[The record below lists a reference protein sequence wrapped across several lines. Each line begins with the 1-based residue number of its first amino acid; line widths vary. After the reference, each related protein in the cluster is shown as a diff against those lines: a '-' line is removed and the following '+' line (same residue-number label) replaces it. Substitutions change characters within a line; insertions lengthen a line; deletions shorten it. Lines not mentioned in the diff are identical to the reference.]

1 MKIAIAGYGIEGE
14 SNYQYWNKDGNDV
27 VIVDEKEQPTTPIP
41 DGATTMLGSGV
52 FERLGEFDLV
62 IRTAGLSP
70 AKVKTTGKVWSS
82 TNEFL
87 EQCPAQIIGVTG
99 TKGKGTTSSLIASM
113 LKASGKKTWLVGN
126 IGVAPLSVLSQ
137 ISPED
142 IVVMEMSSFQLW
154 DSVRS
159 PHIAVVLGIEP
170 DHLDAHSSFEDYLNA
185 KANIRRFQNDNDV
198 CFYHYG
204 NENSYLTANASQK
217 GKKLKYAIKEQGS
230 VYFENGAFMID
241 DKVICHR
248 EDLRL
253 LGNHNVENACAAI
266 SVALEYGIS
275 NQDITK
281 GLESF
286 EGLPHRL
293 EFVRN
298 LDGADYYNDSF
309 SSNPSATVAAILSF
323 EKPIVLIVGGRDK
336 GADFSHLME
345 TCKTHSNQISTVIS
359 IGESKN
365 MLAEMFKQQA
375 SDVSIKVSDA
385 NNMNEIIADAR
396 AAARP
401 GDIVLLSPACA
412 SFDMFKDFYQRGD
425 LFRSIVQS
433 L

>member
-1 MKIAIAGYGIEGE
+1 M
-14 SNYQYWNKDGNDV
+14 
-27 VIVDEKEQPTTPIP
+27 
-41 DGATTMLGSGV
+41 
-52 FERLGEFDLV
+52 
-62 IRTAGLSP
+62 
-70 AKVKTTGKVWSS
+70 
-82 TNEFL
+82 
-87 EQCPAQIIGVTG
+87 
-99 TKGKGTTSSLIASM
+99 
-113 LKASGKKTWLVGN
+113 
-126 IGVAPLSVLSQ
+126 
-137 ISPED
+137 
-142 IVVMEMSSFQLW
+142 
-154 DSVRS
+154 
-159 PHIAVVLGIEP
+159 
-170 DHLDAHSSFEDYLNA
+170 
-185 KANIRRFQNDNDV
+185 
-198 CFYHYG
+198 
-204 NENSYLTANASQK
+204 
-217 GKKLKYAIKEQGS
+217 
-230 VYFENGAFMID
+230 
-241 DKVICHR
+241 
-248 EDLRL
+248 
-253 LGNHNVENACAAI
+253 
-266 SVALEYGIS
+266 
-275 NQDITK
+275 
-281 GLESF
+281 
-286 EGLPHRL
+286 

-345 TCKTHSNQISTVIS
+345 TCKTHSNQISKVIS

>member
-14 SNYQYWNKDGNDV
+14 SNYQYWNKDGNEV
-27 VIVDEKEQPTTPIP
+27 FIVDEKDQPSTPIP
-41 DGATTMLGSGV
+41 TGAKTMLGSGV
-52 FERLGEFDLV
+52 FEKLKGFDLV
-62 IRTAGLSP
+62 IRTAGLAP
-70 AKVKTTGKVWSS
+70 KKIQTDGKVWSS

-126 IGVAPLSVLSQ
+126 IGVAPLSVLPQ

-142 IVVMEMSSFQLW
+142 FVVMEMSSFQLW
-154 DSVRS
+154 DAVRS

-170 DHLDAHSSFEDYLNA
+170 DHLDVHADFNEYVEAKSNIRRYQTENDICFYHPTNDSANRIAHSSQHGRAIQY
-185 KANIRRFQNDNDV
+185 
-198 CFYHYG
+198 
-204 NENSYLTANASQK
+204 ASNQP
-217 GKKLKYAIKEQGS
+217 GS
-230 VYFENGAFMID
+230 VYFENGWFMQD
-241 DKVICHR
+241 GQQICPR
-248 EDLRL
+248 ESLKL
-253 LGNHNVENACAAI
+253 IGNHNVENACGAI
-266 SVALEYGIS
+266 SVALAYNIS
-275 NQDITK
+275 NQDIAK

-298 LDGADYYNDSF
+298 LDGVDYYNDSF
-309 SSNPSATVAAILSF
+309 SSNPTATVAGILSF
-323 EKPIVLIVGGRDK
+323 DKPIVLIVGGRDK
-336 GADFSHLME
+336 GADFSHLLE
-345 TCKTHSNQISTVIS
+345 LAQNRASQIRTVLL

-365 MLAEMFKQQA
+365 MLAELFRQKA
-375 SDVSIKVSDA
+375 SNVSITLSDA
-385 NNMNEIIADAR
+385 TDMNQVISDAR
-396 AAARP
+396 SHARS
-401 GDIVLLSPACA
+401 GDVVLLSPACA